1 MKMLKTAFISLACI
15 VFLMVVA
22 IQIKN
27 VEARPLQEEV
37 SSIFSDLAS
46 SAQQVTVHI
55 ESKIN
60 GMRIK
65 RGGAWNGA
73 GVIISKNGYII
84 TNSHVIGES
93 KEIKITTF
101 SNNDYQAKIIGRDPK
116 TDIALLKIEPSERLS
131 VAKIGDSDKIEIGQL
146 AMAVGSPF
154 GFTNSVTVG
163 VISGKGRLLGAGP
176 FDDFIQTD
184 AAINPGNSG
193 GPLFNINGEVIG
205 INTAIV
211 TKGET
216 GIGIGFAIPINMAMA
231 IVDQLKK
238 NGKIIRGR
246 LGVIIRSITSE
257 LKKEHNLLSKKGAY
271 IQDIAKDGPASK
283 SDLKKGDV
291 IIRFNGKEIRSA
303 QRLPFIISMSPL
315 GKEIEI
321 VVLREGKEK
330 TIKAILEER
339 DPNKSFSLRE
349 LHSKYGFSVGELD
362 SELAEELSKKNNRVI
377 EKGVI
382 ISDVERESPAHTKL
396 MKDDLIISI
405 NNEKVGTIED
415 YATIMLQIDTQKQFL
430 ITVLREGVERYM
442 ILKLD

>member
-1 MKMLKTAFISLACI
+1 MKILKTAFISLACV
-15 VFLMVVA
+15 VFLMVGG

-27 VEARPLQEEV
+27 VEARPLQEDV
-37 SSIFSDLAS
+37 SNIFSDLAS
-46 SAQQVTVHI
+46 SALQVTVHI

-73 GVIISKNGYII
+73 GIIISKNGYII
-84 TNSHVIGES
+84 TNFHVIDNA
-93 KEIKITTF
+93 KEIKVTMF
-101 SNNDYQAKIIGRDPK
+101 NDNDYQAKVVGKDPM
-116 TDIALLKIEPSERLS
+116 TDIALLKIEPNEQLS
-131 VAKIGDSDKIEIGQL
+131 VAKIGDSDKIKIGQL
-146 AMAVGSPF
+146 VMAIGSPF
-154 GFTNSVTVG
+154 GFVSSVTVG
-163 VISGKGRLLGAGP
+163 VISGKGRFLGSGP
-176 FDDFIQTD
+176 FDNFIQTD

-193 GPLFNINGEVIG
+193 GPLLNINGEVIG

-211 TKGET
+211 TDDEV

-246 LGVIIRSITSE
+246 LGVIIQSITSE

-271 IQDIAKDGPASK
+271 IQDIAKDSPASK

-291 IIRFNGKEIRSA
+291 IIRFNGKEIKSA
-303 QRLPFIISMSPL
+303 QGLPFIISMSPL
-315 GKEIEI
+315 GKEIEL

-330 TIKAILEER
+330 TVKVILEER
-339 DPNKSFSLRE
+339 NPNKSFTMRE
-349 LHSKYGFSVGELD
+349 LRLKYGFSVGEITP
-362 SELAEELSKKNNRVI
+362 EFAKELSEKNNRVI

-382 ISDVERESPAHTKL
+382 ISEVRPGSPAHTKL
-396 MKDDLIISI
+396 MENDLIISI
-405 NNEKVGTIED
+405 NNEKVETIDD
-415 YATIMLQIDTQKQFL
+415 YASIMLQIDTQKQVL
-430 ITVLREGVERYM
+430 IIVLREGVKRYI